1 MPRKPEEESIS
12 LVDLL
17 QMASSDLS
25 QKSVRPNMHMYKP
38 HDKQKFLHCSYA
50 KEKLFIGGNRSGKTV
65 WNVMECI
72 WWLTKKHPFRPDVN
86 AIVEPIR
93 GRLVCVSFIDGLDKI
108 ILPYFKQFLPSSE
121 LINGNWEDS
130 YSRQSRTLTLA
141 NGSFIEFMSYD
152 QELEKF
158 AGTSRHFCS
167 FDEEPPQAVYIECK
181 MRLMDTGG
189 SYWISM
195 TPVEGMTWI
204 YFDLYEPHR
213 RGENTDLQI
222 LEINTEENPAIAKS
236 FLNSMITVTLCCLW
250 PMVINTAVGVASL
263 SEDLRNVSRVLRLS
277 ALAHVRKIVIPAS
290 IPMIFTGMRLSLG
303 IAWMVLIAAEMLAQN
318 PGLGKFV
325 WDEFQNGSSDSL
337 SRIMVAVIT
346 IGLIGFLLD
355 RCMLQ
360 IQRMVS
366 WDKASASR

>member
-1 MPRKPEEESIS
+1 MAILLSFSNPLHVYPKLSARMSALLINVVQTVAVPLAGIVVFLFLWSVTASKIDTS
-12 LVDLL
+12 LGKFPGPDAVWE
-17 QMASSDLS
+17 QMGNLYTEYKDEKVKAVEFYLRQEQRNAERLAAEPGIEIKIRSYTGKATFPDQIVTSLITVLS
-25 QKSVRPNMHMYKP
+25 GFFAAVIIAIP
-38 HDKQKFLHCSYA
+38 LGIA
-50 KEKLFIGGNRSGKTV
+50 IGLNKTL
-65 WNVMECI
+65 N
-72 WWLTKKHPFRPDVN
+72 N
-86 AIVEPIR
+86 AINPVIQIFKPVSPLAWLP
-93 GRLVCVSFIDGLDKI
+93 LVTMVVS
-108 ILPYFKQFLPSSE
+108 
-121 LINGNWEDS
+121 
-130 YSRQSRTLTLA
+130 
-141 NGSFIEFMSYD
+141 
-152 QELEKF
+152 
-158 AGTSRHFCS
+158 
-167 FDEEPPQAVYIECK
+167 AVY
-181 MRLMDTGG
+181 
-189 SYWISM
+189 
-195 TPVEGMTWI
+195 
-204 YFDLYEPHR
+204 
-213 RGENTDLQI
+213 
-222 LEINTEENPAIAKS
+222 TEENPAIAKS

-337 SRIMVAVIT
+337 SRIMVAVIA

-360 IQRMVS
+360 IQRVVS